1 MPVLGKMKRRPDVVC
16 DVFIPAS
23 RFARFWDWYR
33 EVFDFWPLWVVPHRP
48 AEVYPW
54 IGAEVRERL
63 DSELFID
70 LAVYGASNS
79 ARDRD
84 LSVLLEEAVWD
95 LGGIKTLIGR
105 NHYERERFWRVYDRE
120 AYESAKKQ
128 LDPDGS
134 SPTST
139 TSSAASTE
147 FRPRRGGE
155 PASTSGPHAIDA
167 CAVRSLITR
176 PPTRLIVRGCG

>member
-33 EVFDFWPLWVVPHRP
+33 EVFDFWPLWVVPYRP

-95 LGGIKTLIGR
+95 LGGIKTLIGATTTNASDSGGCMTVR
-105 NHYERERFWRVYDRE
+105 
-120 AYESAKKQ
+120 
-128 LDPDGS
+128 
-134 SPTST
+134 PTSPPR
-139 TSSAASTE
+139 SSSIPTGLPRPLRQA
-147 FRPRRGGE
+147 RPRRLNFGRDVE
-155 PASTSGPHAIDA
+155 AN
-167 CAVRSLITR
+167 RR
-176 PPTRLIVRGCG
+176 PPLARTPSTPAQSGRSSPARRRV